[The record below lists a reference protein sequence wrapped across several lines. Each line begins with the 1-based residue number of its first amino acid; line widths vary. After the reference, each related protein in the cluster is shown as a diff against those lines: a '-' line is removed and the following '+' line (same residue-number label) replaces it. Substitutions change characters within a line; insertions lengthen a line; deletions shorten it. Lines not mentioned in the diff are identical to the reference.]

1 MLAPVI
7 KHDLYHESD
16 GSWLGSSLRSSDG
29 GASHGGGTDDVG
41 LDDRARIERKIEQI
55 KERLS
60 RISLAREADVD
71 DFLSMTSSMEGGS
84 ENPQLARVRQ
94 HFEKKNKKS
103 SQEIEHLKYA
113 VVNYVYV
120 LYAFRAGTVFLL
132 IQRQKKLEQL
142 QSKLM
147 DLNMGIV
154 TEFSSKS
161 AVLNNIRKTGPLL
174 REVIAAPRGIAHII
188 KSTFGSA
195 DNIPGSIAS
204 DVSNVGHSTFY
215 SDTQTNDRTR
225 KLNLENC
232 DVGSSPVKRGH
243 KRNETLPPMAFDLD
257 NLVTSSRSESRNE
270 SEAGF
275 TASNTVVELRNDI
288 QELKAQNQALLEQL
302 NKLQVQNKSE
312 FNYFNN
318 ALHEERIKTQ
328 RLEEMLNETIELH
341 QAEIIALKSDLNTI
355 ATRMDYQYS
364 DRFRSIEENIES
376 TQNKMIRM
384 EVNVKEWTEFR
395 PQTTFNSVMLSGT
408 NILVEFIKLV
418 LLIVSFALDFVK
430 PFTGTRT
437 RAGFV
442 IVSWL
447 ALMILTH
454 FINFD
459 ELIRRI
465 GGIFYL
471 FSTSSSSN
479 SSNTNPL

>member
-1 MLAPVI
+1 MLAPVV
-7 KHDLYHESD
+7 KHDSHPESD
-16 GSWLGSSLRSSDG
+16 GSGLGGSLRSSDG
-29 GASHGGGTDDVG
+29 GASHIGG
-41 LDDRARIERKIEQI
+41 LDDAGLDERARIERKIEQI

-71 DFLSMTSSMEGGS
+71 DFLSMTNSMEGGS

-103 SQEIEHLKYA
+103 SQEIEHLK
-113 VVNYVYV
+113 
-120 LYAFRAGTVFLL
+120 
-132 IQRQKKLEQL
+132 KKLEQL

-147 DLNMGIV
+147 DVNMGIV
-154 TEFSSKS
+154 TELSPKS

-195 DNIPGSIAS
+195 DNIPDSVGSE
-204 DVSNVGHSTFY
+204 VSNVGQSTFY
-215 SDTQTNDRTR
+215 SDVQTNDRMH
-225 KLNLENC
+225 KLDLEDC
-232 DVGSSPVKRGH
+232 DVAVSPGKRGH
-243 KRNETLPPMAFDLD
+243 KRNETLPTMAFDLD
-257 NLVTSSRSESRNE
+257 NLVTSSRTEILSHHEPEVR
-270 SEAGF
+270 F
-275 TASNTVVELRNDI
+275 TAANTIVELRSDV
-288 QELKAQNQALLEQL
+288 QELKAQNLALLEQL
-302 NKLQVQNKSE
+302 SKL
-312 FNYFNN
+312 
-318 ALHEERIKTQ
+318 Q

-341 QAEIIALKSDLNTI
+341 QAEMIALKSDLNTI

-384 EVNVKEWTEFR
+384 EVNVKEWTESR
-395 PQTTFNSVMLSGT
+395 PQTTFSSVMLSGT

-442 IVSWL
+442 ILSWL
-447 ALMILTH
+447 ALMILSH
-454 FINFD
+454 FIDLD

-465 GGIFYL
+465 GVIL
-471 FSTSSSSN
+471 HITSSSPSPSLN
-479 SSNTNPL
+479 STNLTL

>member
-1 MLAPVI
+1 MLPPVI
-7 KHDLYHESD
+7 KHDSHAESD

-29 GASHGGGTDDVG
+29 GASQAGGVDDIG
-41 LDDRARIERKIEQI
+41 LDDRTRIERKIEQI

-71 DFLSMTSSMEGGS
+71 DFLSMTSSMEGGN

-103 SQEIEHLKYA
+103 SQETEHLK
-113 VVNYVYV
+113 
-120 LYAFRAGTVFLL
+120 
-132 IQRQKKLEQL
+132 KKLEQL
-142 QSKLM
+142 QSKLL

-154 TEFSSKS
+154 TELSPKS

-174 REVIAAPRGIAHII
+174 REVISAPRGIAHII

-195 DNIPGSIAS
+195 DNIPDSIAS
-204 DVSNVGHSTFY
+204 DASNVGHSTFY
-215 SDTQTNDRTR
+215 SDTQTNDRIH
-225 KLNLENC
+225 NLDFENC
-232 DVGSSPVKRGH
+232 DVAPLPAKRGH
-243 KRNETLPPMAFDLD
+243 KRNETMPSLAFDLD
-257 NLVTSSRSESRNE
+257 NSMTSSHNE
-270 SEAGF
+270 PEVGF
-275 TASNTVVELRNDI
+275 TAANTVVELRNDV

-302 NKLQVQNKSE
+302 NKLQNQNKSE
-312 FNYFNN
+312 FSYFNN
-318 ALHEERIKTQ
+318 ALHEERIKAQ

-341 QAEIIALKSDLNTI
+341 QAEMIALKSDLNTI

-364 DRFRSIEENIES
+364 DRFRSIEENIEN

-384 EVNVKEWTEFR
+384 EVNVKEWTESR

-442 IVSWL
+442 ILFWL
-447 ALMILTH
+447 ALMIITH
-454 FINFD
+454 FINLD

-465 GGIFYL
+465 GGIL
-471 FSTSSSSN
+471 HLVSTSSSSN
-479 SSNTNPL
+479 STNLNSL

>member
-7 KHDLYHESD
+7 KHDSHHESD

-29 GASHGGGTDDVG
+29 GVSHLGGVDDIG
-41 LDDRARIERKIEQI
+41 LDDRTRIEHKIEQI

-103 SQEIEHLKYA
+103 SQETEHLK
-113 VVNYVYV
+113 
-120 LYAFRAGTVFLL
+120 
-132 IQRQKKLEQL
+132 KKLEQL
-142 QSKLM
+142 QSKLV

-154 TEFSSKS
+154 TELSPKS

-195 DNIPGSIAS
+195 DNIPDSIAN

-215 SDTQTNDRTR
+215 SDAPT
-225 KLNLENC
+225 KNC
-232 DVGSSPVKRGH
+232 DLASSPAKRGH
-243 KRNETLPPMAFDLD
+243 KRNETLPSMAFDLD
-257 NLVTSSRSESRNE
+257 NLVTSNRPEILSHNE
-270 SEAGF
+270 PEVEF
-275 TASNTVVELRNDI
+275 TAANTVVELRNDI
-288 QELKAQNQALLEQL
+288 QELKVQNQALLEQL
-302 NKLQVQNKSE
+302 KKSQTQNKSE
-312 FNYFNN
+312 FSYFNN

-341 QAEIIALKSDLNTI
+341 QAEMIALKSDLNTI

-384 EVNVKEWTEFR
+384 EVNMKEWTESR

-442 IVSWL
+442 ILSWL

-454 FINFD
+454 FIDLD
-459 ELIRRI
+459 ELIQRI
-465 GGIFYL
+465 GSISRF
-471 FSTSSSSN
+471 FSSPVSSN
-479 SSNTNPL
+479 STNPNSS

>member
-7 KHDLYHESD
+7 KHDSHPESD
-16 GSWLGSSLRSSDG
+16 GSWLGGSLRSSDG
-29 GASHGGGTDDVG
+29 GTSYAGGVDDIG
-41 LDDRARIERKIEQI
+41 LDDRTRIERKIEQI

-60 RISLAREADVD
+60 RISLAREGVYHFLIAADVD

-103 SQEIEHLKYA
+103 SQEIGHLK
-113 VVNYVYV
+113 
-120 LYAFRAGTVFLL
+120 
-132 IQRQKKLEQL
+132 KKLEQL
-142 QSKLM
+142 QSKLV
-147 DLNMGIV
+147 DLNMGIA
-154 TEFSSKS
+154 TEISPKSS
-161 AVLNNIRKTGPLL
+161 VLNNIRKTGPLL

-195 DNIPGSIAS
+195 DNIPDSIAS
-204 DVSNVGHSTFY
+204 DASNVGHSTFY
-215 SDTQTNDRTR
+215 SDTQTNDRIH
-225 KLNLENC
+225 KLDFENR
-232 DVGSSPVKRGH
+232 DVTPSPAKRGH
-243 KRNETLPPMAFDLD
+243 KRNETLPSMAFDLD
-257 NLVTSSRSESRNE
+257 NLVISSLPEMLSHDEPE
-270 SEAGF
+270 VGF
-275 TASNTVVELRNDI
+275 TAANTVVELHNDI
-288 QELKAQNQALLEQL
+288 QELKAQNQALFEQL
-302 NKLQVQNKSE
+302 NKLQTQNKSE
-312 FNYFNN
+312 FNYFNS

-341 QAEIIALKSDLNTI
+341 QAEMIALKSDLNTI

-384 EVNVKEWTEFR
+384 EVNVKEWTESR

-442 IVSWL
+442 ILSWL

-454 FINFD
+454 FIDLD
-459 ELIRRI
+459 ELMRRI
-465 GGIFYL
+465 GGIL
-471 FSTSSSSN
+471 HLISSSSASN
-479 SSNTNPL
+479 STNLNAL

>member
-1 MLAPVI
+1 MLAPI
-7 KHDLYHESD
+7 TKHDSHLESD
-16 GSWLGSSLRSSDG
+16 GSWLGSSFRSSDG
-29 GASHGGGTDDVG
+29 GESHGGVDDAG
-41 LDDRARIERKIEQI
+41 LDERTRIERKIEQI

-60 RISLAREADVD
+60 RISLAREVDVD

-84 ENPQLARVRQ
+84 ENPQLTRVRQ

-103 SQEIEHLKYA
+103 SQEIEHLK
-113 VVNYVYV
+113 
-120 LYAFRAGTVFLL
+120 
-132 IQRQKKLEQL
+132 KKLEQL
-142 QSKLM
+142 QSKLV

-154 TEFSSKS
+154 TELSPKS

-174 REVIAAPRGIAHII
+174 REVISAPRGIAHII

-195 DNIPGSIAS
+195 DNIPGSIES

-215 SDTQTNDRTR
+215 SDTQNSDRIH
-225 KLNLENC
+225 KFDLEDC
-232 DVGSSPVKRGH
+232 DVAPSPAKRGH
-243 KRNETLPPMAFDLD
+243 KRNETLPSMVFDLD
-257 NLVTSSRSESRNE
+257 NLVTSSHSEISHNE
-270 SEAGF
+270 PEIRF
-275 TASNTVVELRNDI
+275 TTADTMVKLRNDI
-288 QELKAQNQALLEQL
+288 QELKAQNQILLEQL
-302 NKLQVQNKSE
+302 NKLQTQNKSE

-318 ALHEERIKTQ
+318 ALHEERIKAQ

-341 QAEIIALKSDLNTI
+341 QAEMIALKSDLSTI

-364 DRFRSIEENIES
+364 DRFRCIEENIES

-384 EVNVKEWTEFR
+384 EVNVKEWTESR
-395 PQTTFNSVMLSGT
+395 PQTTFSSVMLSGT

-442 IVSWL
+442 ILSWF

-454 FINFD
+454 FINFN

-465 GGIFYL
+465 GCIL
-471 FSTSSSSN
+471 HLVSSSSSSSN
-479 SSNTNPL
+479 STNFNFS

>member
-103 SQEIEHLKYA
+103 SQEIEHLK
-113 VVNYVYV
+113 
-120 LYAFRAGTVFLL
+120 
-132 IQRQKKLEQL
+132 KKLEQL

>member
-7 KHDLYHESD
+7 KHDSHHESE

-29 GASHGGGTDDVG
+29 GTSHFGGVDDIG
-41 LDDRARIERKIEQI
+41 LDDRARLERKIEQV

-60 RISLAREADVD
+60 RISLAREANVD
-71 DFLSMTSSMEGGS
+71 DFLSMTSNMEGGS

-103 SQEIEHLKYA
+103 AQEIEHLK
-113 VVNYVYV
+113 
-120 LYAFRAGTVFLL
+120 
-132 IQRQKKLEQL
+132 KKLEQL

-154 TEFSSKS
+154 TEFSPKN

-174 REVIAAPRGIAHII
+174 REVISAPRGIAHII

-195 DNIPGSIAS
+195 DNISESVAS

-215 SDTQTNDRTR
+215 SDTQNDDRTR
-225 KLNLENC
+225 KMDLDNC
-232 DVGSSPVKRGH
+232 DVGSSSVRRGH
-243 KRNETLPPMAFDLD
+243 KRNETLPSMTFDLD
-257 NLVTSSRSESRNE
+257 NLVTSSRLEMLSHNE
-270 SEAGF
+270 PEVGF
-275 TASNTVVELRNDI
+275 TAANTVVELHDDI
-288 QELKAQNQALLEQL
+288 ENLKTQNQTLLDQL
-302 NKLQVQNKSE
+302 NKLQTQNKSE

-376 TQNKMIRM
+376 TQNKIIRM
-384 EVNVKEWTEFR
+384 EVNMKEWTESR

-442 IVSWL
+442 IISWL
-447 ALMILTH
+447 SLMVITH
-454 FINFD
+454 FIDPD

-465 GGIFYL
+465 LHHFL
-471 FSTSSSSN
+471 APSSSN
-479 SSNTNPL
+479 STNLNSL

>member
-1 MLAPVI
+1 MLPPVI
-7 KHDLYHESD
+7 KHDSHAESD

-29 GASHGGGTDDVG
+29 GASQAGGVDDIG
-41 LDDRARIERKIEQI
+41 LDDRTRIERKIEQI

-71 DFLSMTSSMEGGS
+71 DFLSMTSSMEGGN
-84 ENPQLARVRQ
+84 ENPQLAR
-94 HFEKKNKKS
+94 
-103 SQEIEHLKYA
+103 
-113 VVNYVYV
+113 
-120 LYAFRAGTVFLL
+120 
-132 IQRQKKLEQL
+132 KKLEQL
-142 QSKLM
+142 QSKLL

-154 TEFSSKS
+154 TELSPKS

-174 REVIAAPRGIAHII
+174 REVISAPRGIAHII

-195 DNIPGSIAS
+195 DNIPDSIAS
-204 DVSNVGHSTFY
+204 DASNVGHSTFY
-215 SDTQTNDRTR
+215 SDTQTNDRIH
-225 KLNLENC
+225 NLDFENC
-232 DVGSSPVKRGH
+232 DVAPLPAKRGH
-243 KRNETLPPMAFDLD
+243 KRNETMPSLAFDLD
-257 NLVTSSRSESRNE
+257 NSMTSSHNE
-270 SEAGF
+270 PEVGF
-275 TASNTVVELRNDI
+275 TAANTVVELRNDV

-302 NKLQVQNKSE
+302 NKLQNQNKSE
-312 FNYFNN
+312 FSYFNN
-318 ALHEERIKTQ
+318 ALHEERIKAQ

-341 QAEIIALKSDLNTI
+341 QAEMIALKSDLNTI

-364 DRFRSIEENIES
+364 DRFRSIEENIEN

-384 EVNVKEWTEFR
+384 EVNVKEWTESR

-442 IVSWL
+442 ILFWL
-447 ALMILTH
+447 ALMIITH
-454 FINFD
+454 FINLD

-465 GGIFYL
+465 GGIL
-471 FSTSSSSN
+471 HLVSTSSSSN
-479 SSNTNPL
+479 STNLNSL

>member
-1 MLAPVI
+1 MLTPVI
-7 KHDLYHESD
+7 KHESHHESD
-16 GSWLGSSLRSSDG
+16 SSWLGSSLRSSDG
-29 GASHGGGTDDVG
+29 GTSYVGGADDIG
-41 LDDRARIERKIEQI
+41 SDERTRIERKIEQI
-55 KERLS
+55 KERLY

-71 DFLSMTSSMEGGS
+71 DFLSMTNSMENRS

-94 HFEKKNKKS
+94 HFEKKNKRS
-103 SQEIEHLKYA
+103 SQEIEHLK
-113 VVNYVYV
+113 
-120 LYAFRAGTVFLL
+120 
-132 IQRQKKLEQL
+132 KKLEQL

-161 AVLNNIRKTGPLL
+161 SVLNNIRKTGPLL

-188 KSTFGSA
+188 KNTFGSA
-195 DNIPGSIAS
+195 DNIPDRIANN
-204 DVSNVGHSTFY
+204 VSNVGHSTFY
-215 SDTQTNDRTR
+215 SDAQTNDRTH
-225 KLNLENC
+225 KLDLENC
-232 DVGSSPVKRGH
+232 DAGPSLAKRGH
-243 KRNETLPPMAFDLD
+243 KRNETFPSMALDLD
-257 NLVTSSRSESRNE
+257 NLMTSPQPEMLSRNE
-270 SEAGF
+270 SEVGF
-275 TASNTVVELRNDI
+275 ATANTVVELGNDV
-288 QELKAQNQALLEQL
+288 QELKTQNQTLLEQL
-302 NKLQVQNKSE
+302 NKLKTQNKSE

-384 EVNVKEWTEFR
+384 EVNVKEWTESR
-395 PQTTFNSVMLSGT
+395 PHTTFNSVMLSGT

-442 IVSWL
+442 IMSWL

-454 FINFD
+454 FID
-459 ELIRRI
+459 LDQLIRRI
-465 GGIFYL
+465 GGIFHL
-471 FSTSSSSN
+471 FSSSSSPN
-479 SSNTNPL
+479 STNLNLL